1 MSQVLSLS
9 DKLMSL
15 GINCSGFK
23 NITLQELIDFLDNN
37 SNSPSAPKIVY
48 LGGGGIDVAQ
58 TNAFQYNSSGSI
70 WFVSRDGA
78 VLQLRSQAWFAREI
92 KGHPGALGL
101 PAIAANSWTRSEF
114 VNAKVQLFLNELL
127 LPDEDPGG
135 GLLYYTHV
143 DNANILNLV
152 NGTFLATDRVKAIV
166 MPI

>member
-48 LGGGGIDVAQ
+48 LGGGGIDVTQ
-58 TNAFQYNSSGSI
+58 TNAFQYNSAGSI

-78 VLQLRSQAWFAREI
+78 VLQLRSQAWFTREI
-92 KGHPGALGL
+92 KGHPGGAGL
-101 PAIAANSWTRSEF
+101 PAIA
-114 VNAKVQLFLNELL
+114 
-127 LPDEDPGG
+127 
-135 GLLYYTHV
+135 
-143 DNANILNLV
+143 
-152 NGTFLATDRVKAIV
+152 
-166 MPI
+166 